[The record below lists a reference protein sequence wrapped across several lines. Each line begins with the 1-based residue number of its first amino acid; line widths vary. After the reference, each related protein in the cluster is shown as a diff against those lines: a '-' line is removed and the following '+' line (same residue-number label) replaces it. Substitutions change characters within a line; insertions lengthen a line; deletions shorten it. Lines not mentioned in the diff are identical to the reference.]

1 MTELPRRK
9 MGNTGM
15 RPRAL
20 GMGAAFV
27 TRSPEAETIA
37 TVERALELGIDYFD
51 TYPGHAEERW
61 GKALAGVARSSFYLQ
76 AKVGPHPE
84 RPKDFS
90 GETTRWSV
98 ENSLSLLQV
107 DYLDSVLVHDPL
119 DIEDPLG
126 PGRAFDELQKM
137 KQEGLV
143 RHIGLGVR
151 EHHFHRAAIEAGHA
165 ELILTFLD
173 YTLIDQ
179 SVARTTMP
187 LAKKHGVGLIL
198 ASVFGMGRLTGI
210 EPDRVNEPRAHAMW
224 MWCQENDV
232 DIKHLA
238 MQFCLDA
245 LIDGIVM
252 SGPADRSQL
261 EEAYAAATQKVPADI
276 WAEFE
281 AEFGVGVSSG

>member
-1 MTELPRRK
+1 
-9 MGNTGM
+9 
-15 RPRAL
+15 
-20 GMGAAFV
+20 MGAAFV
-27 TRSPEAETIA
+27 SNAQESETIA
-37 TVERALELGIDYFD
+37 AIERALELGIDFFD
-51 TYPGHAEERW
+51 TYAGQSEERW
-61 GKALAGVARSSFYLQ
+61 GKALSGVQRSTYYLQ

-98 ENSLSLLQV
+98 ENSLSALRV
-107 DYLDSVLVHDPL
+107 DYLDSVLVHDPP

-126 PGRAFDELQKM
+126 AGRAFDELQKM

-151 EHHFHRAAIEAGHA
+151 EHDFHRAAIEAGHA
-165 ELILTFLD
+165 EIILTFLD
-173 YTLIDQ
+173 YTLLDQ
-179 SVARTTMP
+179 SVVHTTMP
-187 LAKKHGVGLIL
+187 LAKQRGVGLIL
-198 ASVFGMGRLTGI
+198 ASVFGMGRLTGV
-210 EPDRVNEPRAHAMW
+210 EPNRINEPRAHTMW
-224 MWCQENDV
+224 LWCQENDV

-245 LIDGIVM
+245 PIDGIVM

-261 EEAYAAATQKVPADI
+261 EDAYEAATQNVPAEM

-281 AEFGVGVSSG
+281 SEFGVGV